1 MILRAFLRNPVK
13 YPDPENFR
21 PERWLEPSWP
31 TCQLPLTVYPTV
43 KGISSFGFGQRS
55 CLGQTL
61 TQDELLVAC
70 GGLLWGFNLKKKVD
84 PVTGLEIDISTTA
97 SNSLLIIKPDP
108 FQMAFVPRSET
119 RRAEIIQ
126 TWQSADEKDMQERAA
141 FVKAAVLEKSVLI

>member
-1 MILRAFLRNPVK
+1 MMLRAFLRNPVK

-31 TCQLPLTVYPTV
+31 TYRSPLTVYPAV
-43 KGISSFGFGQRS
+43 KGMSSFGFGQRT

-108 FQMAFVPRSET
+108 FQMAFIPRSET
-119 RRAEIIQ
+119 RKAEIAQNWI
-126 TWQSADEKDMQERAA
+126 SADEKDTKEREA
-141 FVKAAVLEKSVLI
+141 FVKAATLEHPVLI